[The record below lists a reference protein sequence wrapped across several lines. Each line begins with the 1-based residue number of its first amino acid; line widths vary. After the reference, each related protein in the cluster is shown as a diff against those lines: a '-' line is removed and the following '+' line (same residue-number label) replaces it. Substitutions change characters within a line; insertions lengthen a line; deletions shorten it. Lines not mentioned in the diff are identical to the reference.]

1 MVRLN
6 LMPWRE
12 RQRAQVLRRFCM
24 MLVGSC
30 VLALAG
36 LLLLDQLARARL
48 ARQVATTALYQE
60 QLKRLDSQQ
69 VTITELRNER
79 QALQQQEAA
88 LMQLRAGQAT
98 LGSLFQGLE
107 KAMPGGARFTEL
119 NLENGRIRLSGLAAS
134 AAVLAQLMRDL
145 EAMQVLSG
153 LELVFLRHEAGSD
166 AFLITAELSAGWS

>member
-12 RQRAQVLRRFCM
+12 RRRAQVLRHFCM

-48 ARQVATTALYQE
+48 AQQVAATALYQV
-60 QLKRLDSQQ
+60 QLNHFDSQQ
-69 VTITELRNER
+69 LTVTELRNER
-79 QALQQQEAA
+79 EALQQQQAA

-98 LGSLFQGLE
+98 LVSLFQGLE
-107 KAMPGGARFTEL
+107 KAMPDGARFTEL
-119 NLENGRIRLSGLAAS
+119 NLENGRLRLAGLAAS
-134 AAVLAQLMRDL
+134 AAVVAQLMRDL

-153 LELVFLRHEAGSD
+153 LELVFLRHEAAGD

>member
-12 RQRAQVLRRFCM
+12 RRRAQVLRRFYV

-48 ARQVATTALYQE
+48 ARQVATTTLYQA

-79 QALQQQEAA
+79 QAVQQQQAA
-88 LMQLRAGQAT
+88 LMRLRAGQAT
-98 LGSLFQGLE
+98 LGSLFLSLE
-107 KAMPGGARFTEL
+107 KAMPSGAQLTEL
-119 NLENGRIRLSGLAAS
+119 SLENGRMRLAGLAAS
-134 AAVLAQLMRDL
+134 AAVVAQLMRDL
-145 EAMQVLSG
+145 EAMQVLNG
-153 LELVFLRHEAGSD
+153 PELVFLRHGAAGD